1 MSKHSLAA
9 TQELAT
15 AKVMPTAGFKLQ
27 RQCACGQHT
36 MGPECEAC
44 KGSKGLSRRKSASES
59 TLVAV
64 PSIVHEVMR
73 SPGQP
78 LDRDT
83 RGVMETRFG
92 HDFSRVRVHTDR
104 RAEESARAV
113 DAVAYTVGNDIAFD
127 TGRYAPGTQQGRYLI
142 AHELTHVAQQS
153 GKPTSHVDKL
163 SMTEPSDASEL
174 EADTVAAAV
183 VSGFSVPSRSASRMT
198 LARQVDAGVAPV
210 KAPVAPPPAPAKAPV
225 AAPSVTFGKV
235 AVDAR
240 ADRIPPTKA
249 VDVLVTLTG
258 VPPGGSVTI
267 DVEGSG
273 GANGAATLAA
283 GASLAASG
291 KVTVKGDTQTSPGK
305 AGKLNL
311 RAKLGA
317 TVVGRSA
324 GFTVAAWPTDYTDPL
339 DADIDTGGAVGL
351 SVQDGW
357 SSDGSGPITE
367 LDKVKI
373 SERVDLQSRDNPPFT
388 VVGAISAAPAGGV
401 TSGYL
406 AADALTKDSHTYAR
420 AHINTA
426 GLAAGP
432 WRIVYGQ
439 LCIFKCARTGV
450 VDLVMPKSGYT
461 ITHSAWRLPIV
472 GWTHM
477 TRKVGVGVTVEGRT
491 ATAGS
496 GDAFSKSHSL

>member
-1 MSKHSLAA
+1 
-9 TQELAT
+9 
-15 AKVMPTAGFKLQ
+15 
-27 RQCACGQHT
+27 

-44 KGSKGLSRRKSASES
+44 KRSKGLFQRKLANES
-59 TLVAV
+59 PVVAV
-64 PSIVHEVMR
+64 PSIVPEVLR
-73 SPGQP
+73 STGQP
-78 LDRDT
+78 LDRGT
-83 RGVMETRFG
+83 RDVMEARFG

-127 TGRYAPGTQQGRYLI
+127 TGRYAPGTQQGQYLL

-153 GKPTSHVDKL
+153 GQPASHLDKL
-163 SMTEPSDASEL
+163 SMTEPSDVSEL
-174 EADTVAAAV
+174 EADAVAAAV
-183 VSGFSVPSRSASRMT
+183 TGGVSVPSRSASGIT
-198 LARQVDAGVAPV
+198 LARQVDAGVAAPV

-225 AAPSVTFGKV
+225 AAPSVSFGKV

-240 ADRIPPTKA
+240 ADRIPPTKT
-249 VDVLVTLTG
+249 VDVLATLTG
-258 VPPGGSVTI
+258 IPPGGSVAI

-273 GANGAATLAA
+273 GANGTATLTA

-420 AHINTA
+420 ADINTT

-439 LCIFKCARTGV
+439 LCIFKCERTGV

-472 GWTHM
+472 GWTHIA
-477 TRKVGVGVTVEGRT
+477 RKVGVGVTVEGRT